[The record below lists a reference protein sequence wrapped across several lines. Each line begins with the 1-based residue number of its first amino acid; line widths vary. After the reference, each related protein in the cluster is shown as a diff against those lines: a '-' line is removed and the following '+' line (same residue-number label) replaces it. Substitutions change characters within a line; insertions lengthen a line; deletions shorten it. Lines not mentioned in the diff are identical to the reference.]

1 LTLVRHELT
10 KYTPGDNTVN
20 TVKRR
25 AALATGFAAATLTAG
40 CLSAVAEPDVRRAY
54 SFDREQPFFDGQMLL
69 SEDGV
74 DATLAAS
81 DDAIEAL
88 HWELFE
94 DTQEEPYRSANPPQT
109 FLTVACAPLDQAR
122 ERLDDVDAVLESDG
136 TFRLQYRIAPK
147 YGGAETKRKFGY
159 ELVKWES
166 RGLVPDRV
174 IVEQLPEPD
183 PRE

>member
-1 LTLVRHELT
+1 MLISGVSA
-10 KYTPGDNTVN
+10 V
-20 TVKRR
+20 
-25 AALATGFAAATLTAG
+25 TLTAG
-40 CLSAVAEPDVRRAY
+40 CLSAVAGPDVRRAY
-54 SFDREQPFFDGQMLL
+54 SFDREQPFFDGQMPL
-69 SEDGV
+69 SEDGI
-74 DATLAAS
+74 DAALAVTR
-81 DDAIEAL
+81 DAIEAL

-94 DTQEEPYRSANPPQT
+94 DTQQEPYRSANPPQT

-136 TFRLQYRIAPK
+136 TLRLQYRIAPK
-147 YGGAETKRKFGY
+147 YGGAEIERKFGY

-174 IVEQLPEPD
+174 VVEQLPEPD